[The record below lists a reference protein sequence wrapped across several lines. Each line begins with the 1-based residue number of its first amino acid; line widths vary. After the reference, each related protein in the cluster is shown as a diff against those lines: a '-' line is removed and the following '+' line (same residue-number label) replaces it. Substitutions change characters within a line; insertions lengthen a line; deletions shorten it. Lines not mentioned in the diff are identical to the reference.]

1 MAFTPSTTIVK
12 YTKAPVPVLKE
23 SDRRYYDTELR
34 KMSQTLA
41 SVVEAVEEIREY
53 LQTLP

>member
-23 SDRRYYDTELR
+23 SDRKYYDTELR

-41 SVVEAVEEIREY
+41 SVVEAVEELREY